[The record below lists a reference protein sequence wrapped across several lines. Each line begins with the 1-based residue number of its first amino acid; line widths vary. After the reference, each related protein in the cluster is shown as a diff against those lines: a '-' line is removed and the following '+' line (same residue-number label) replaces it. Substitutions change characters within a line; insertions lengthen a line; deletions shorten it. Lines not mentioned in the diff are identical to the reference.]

1 VVSIQLVIVII
12 IIKLTKYFILF
23 YPTLDIVFII
33 FMAFIIIYQ
42 QVNIM
47 AHIKEFKKH
56 KF

>member
-1 VVSIQLVIVII
+1 MVSIQLVIVII